1 MNPLHTVVDYFRTSK
16 AELEK
21 VSWPSREAT
30 IRYSA
35 LVVVASVVA
44 AAFFGTL
51 DFALSRGVEAVIS
64 RNAPAAVPPT
74 QEVPLTQPTTEPS
87 LPINLVPTDV
97 QATTP
102 NGQKADV
109 NITQ

>member
-1 MNPLHTVVDYFRTSK
+1 MNPIHTVVDYFRTSK

-51 DFALSRGVEAVIS
+51 DFALSRGVETVIT
-64 RNAPAAVPPT
+64 RNAPPT
-74 QEVPLTQPTTEPS
+74 QQQPQEAPLTQPTTEAP

-102 NGQKADV
+102 NGQPADV
-109 NITQ
+109 KVTQ